1 MPPFDADLLLQL
13 HVTPTFVLDRRGRV
27 IVWNKACE
35 TLTGLRATDVLG
47 TSNHWRGFYDEA
59 RPCLADLILQDRIE
73 EVEEHYAA
81 FSDIQVS
88 RGAIAVED
96 WFVMP
101 ISRRRL
107 YIAIEAVAIRNQ
119 QGELVCVLETARDF
133 TAAKEA
139 EANFRSLAGSD
150 ALTGIANRR
159 TFDVLL
165 AAEWRRAIRSDAP
178 ISLLIADIDHFKQ
191 FNDSLGHQ
199 SGDECLQ
206 HVAETLALGAN
217 RAGDIA
223 ARYGGEEFAIVLPAT
238 DRNGAAAIAEKL
250 RAAIEDRKIHHPL
263 SSVGSHV
270 TISIGA
276 ATVTPG
282 SGERLEK
289 LVCFADIALYQAK
302 DRGRNRVVAFDEE
315 GSLIAPA
322 ARMKC
327 RQALHVVAKRRIV
340 AAAHRSADFDQVPAD
355 SIF

>member
-1 MPPFDADLLLQL
+1 M
-13 HVTPTFVLDRRGRV
+13 RGRV
-27 IVWNKACE
+27 IVWNRACE
-35 TLTGLRATDVLG
+35 TLTGLKAAEVLR
-47 TSNHWRGFYDEA
+47 TRDHWRGFYEAA

-73 EVEEHYAA
+73 EVEELYAA

-101 ISRRRL
+101 ISGRRL
-107 YIAIEAVAIRNQ
+107 YIAIEAVAIRNEE
-119 QGELVCVLETARDF
+119 GELACVLETVRDL
-133 TAAKEA
+133 TAVKEA
-139 EANFRSLAGSD
+139 EANFKLLAGLD

-165 AAEWRRAIRSDAP
+165 ASEWRRAIRSNAP

-206 HVAETLALGAN
+206 RVAEILALGAN

-238 DRNGAAAIAEKL
+238 DRNGAAAIAEKI

-263 SSVGSHV
+263 SSAGSHV

-282 SGERLEK
+282 SDERLEK

-302 DRGRNRVVAFDEE
+302 DRGRNRVVAFDEDC
-315 GSLIAPA
+315 SRVVPA

-327 RQALHVVAKRRIV
+327 RPALHLPAKRRI
-340 AAAHRSADFDQVPAD
+340 AAAPHRSGDFDQPPAE

>member
-1 MPPFDADLLLQL
+1 MPPLDADLLLEL

-35 TLTGLRATDVLG
+35 TLTGLKAADILG
-47 TSNHWRGFYDEA
+47 TRNHWRGFYAEA

-101 ISRRRL
+101 ISGRRL
-107 YIAIEAVAIRNQ
+107 YIAIEAVAIRNEE
-119 QGELVCVLETARDF
+119 GDLLCVLEAVRDF
-133 TAAKEA
+133 TAVKEA
-139 EANFRSLAGSD
+139 EANFKSLAGLD

-165 AAEWRRAIRSDAP
+165 ASEWRRAIRSNAP

-206 HVAETLALGAN
+206 NVAQTLAQSAN
-217 RAGDIA
+217 RSGDIA

-238 DRNGAAAIAEKL
+238 DRNAAAAIAEKI

-282 SGERLEK
+282 SDERLEK
-289 LVCFADIALYQAK
+289 LVCFADVALYQAK
-302 DRGRNRVVAFDEE
+302 DRGRNRVVAFDEDC
-315 GSLIAPA
+315 SRIAPA

-327 RQALHVVAKRRIV
+327 RPALHVPAKRRI
-340 AAAHRSADFDQVPAD
+340 AAASHRSGDFDQPPG
-355 SIF
+355 